1 LRDRKPTR
9 HRAEHLGFWPGWR
22 LVVALLAAL
31 FASMSHARAA
41 AACPPGDADY
51 PPFYDS
57 SDMFDRAIDKVRD
70 YPPSN
75 VRLTGITVPHHL
87 LADRLVAL
95 GFKAAS
101 GQSYKR
107 IVILTPDHF
116 RKTDKPFA
124 TTRRGF
130 DTVKGKVATDVDAVS
145 RLLEAGDWIEENC
158 LFDKD
163 HGIRAMLPFVKHY
176 FPEAAVVPIAISIH
190 AGRADWDRMADAL
203 APLVDGDTLIVESTD
218 FSHYLPQH
226 EARRFDQ
233 QTLNILA
240 SGSLDGIAALLQ
252 PKHADSVGALYI
264 QTKLQKRLFSAVP
277 LVIANENSQRYSPD
291 YVQETTSYNVI
302 LFGSFGPGYNDP
314 PVDNVKTYYFAGD
327 VNFGRSMKKVLLDE
341 DVGDSIAAAILAQTK
356 SRPLIVNLE
365 GVVLPNVP
373 EAIDDM
379 TLAMPQDLTAAWLKR
394 LNVAAVGLANN
405 HAMDLGA
412 SGFAETTGALDTAHI
427 PWFGQGDVLAL
438 PGLDVVG
445 LADVDTNGSPQT
457 DLLTPALLDKLDRPD
472 AGRAVVAFVHW
483 GREYIAEPSQRET
496 MLADEMRLRSVSA
509 IIGAHPHVASVG
521 VTALGGGD
529 VGEVYSLGNFL
540 FDQSATRASGALVEM
555 RIFEQG
561 TVFMRSIPLPNFF
574 DMGHK

>member
-1 LRDRKPTR
+1 LRNPEPTQR
-9 HRAEHLGFWPGWR
+9 FCGTLRGW
-22 LVVALLAAL
+22 LLAVALLAASV
-31 FASMSHARAA
+31 ASIPHALAA

-51 PPFYDS
+51 PLFYDS
-57 SDMFDRAIDKVRD
+57 ADLFDRAIDKVRD

-87 LADRLVAL
+87 LADRLIAL

-130 DTVKGKVATDVDAVS
+130 ETVKGKVATDVDAVS
-145 RLLEAGDWIEENC
+145 RLLQAGDWIEENC

-176 FPEAAVVPIAISIH
+176 FPDAAVLPVAISIR

-203 APLVDGDTLIVESTD
+203 APLVDADTLIVESTD

-240 SGSLDGIAALLQ
+240 SGSLDGIATLLQ
-252 PKHADSVGALYI
+252 PQHADSVGALYI

-302 LFGSFGPGYNDP
+302 LFGTFGPDYNDP
-314 PVDNVKTYYFAGD
+314 PLDNVRTYYFAGD

-341 DVGDSIAAAILAQTK
+341 DVGDKIASTILAQTK

-379 TLAMPQDLTAAWLKR
+379 TLAMPQDLTTAWLKR
-394 LNVAAVGLANN
+394 LNIAAVGLANN
-405 HAMDLGA
+405 HAMDLGP
-412 SGFAETTGALDTAHI
+412 SGFAETTAALDAAHI
-427 PWFGQGDVLAL
+427 PWFGQGNVLAL
-438 PGLDVVG
+438 PGLAIVG
-445 LADVDTNGSPQT
+445 LTDIDTNGSPQT
-457 DLLTPALLDKLDRPD
+457 DLLTPALLDRLNRSD
-472 AGRAVVAFVHW
+472 ARQAVVAFVHW
-483 GREYIAEPSQRET
+483 GREYIAEPSEREE

-509 IIGAHPHVASVG
+509 IIGAHPHVASAG
-521 VTALGGGD
+521 VIALGGGD
-529 VGEVYSLGNFL
+529 VAEVYSLGNFL
-540 FDQSATRASGALVEM
+540 FDQSASRASGALVEM
-555 RIFEQG
+555 RVFEQG
-561 TVFMRSIPLPNFF
+561 TIFMRNIPLPNFF
-574 DMGHK
+574 DMGRQ

>member
-1 LRDRKPTR
+1 MRDREPTR
-9 HRAEHLGFWPGWR
+9 RCAGCCRSLRGW
-22 LVVALLAAL
+22 LLAIALLAGL
-31 FASMSHARAA
+31 LASTSQAQAA
-41 AACPPGDADY
+41 ATCPPGDADY
-51 PPFYDS
+51 PLFYDS
-57 SDMFDRAIDKVRD
+57 ADLFDRAIDKVRD
-70 YPPSN
+70 YPASN

-107 IVILTPDHF
+107 IIILTPDHF

-145 RLLEAGDWIEENC
+145 RLLGAGDWIEENC

-176 FPEAAVVPIAISIH
+176 FPDAAVLPVAISIR

-240 SGSLDGIAALLQ
+240 SGSLDGIAALRQ
-252 PKHADSVGALYI
+252 PQHADSVGALYM

-302 LFGSFGPGYNDP
+302 LFGTFGPDYNDP
-314 PVDNVKTYYFAGD
+314 PLDNVKTYYFAGD

-341 DVGDSIAAAILAQTK
+341 DVGDRIAGAILAQTK

-379 TLAMPQDLTAAWLKR
+379 TLAMPQDLTTAWLKR

-405 HAMDLGA
+405 HAMDLGT
-412 SGFAETTGALDTAHI
+412 SGFAETTGALDAAHI
-427 PWFGQGDVLAL
+427 RWFGQGDVLAL
-438 PGLDVVG
+438 PGLEIVG
-445 LADVDTNGSPQT
+445 LTDIDTNGSPQT
-457 DLLTPALLDKLDRPD
+457 DLLTPALLDRLDRSD
-472 AGRAVVAFVHW
+472 ARQAVVAFVHW
-483 GREYIAEPSQRET
+483 GREYIAEPSEREE

-509 IIGAHPHVASVG
+509 IIGAHPHVASGG

-529 VGEVYSLGNFL
+529 VAEVYSLGNFL
-540 FDQSATRASGALVEM
+540 FDQSASRASGALVEM

-574 DMGHK
+574 DMGRQ